1 MTTTLTGNVNV
12 HLALKSELWNGDIIT
27 SLRAPWAH
35 LEMATS
41 GFTSECITWIATAGR
56 GVADRGW
63 VRKHAFVRSNH
74 PASSQNRTKG
84 QVGLGDGIPGFPIP
98 VGPIIRQNSSWAT
111 S

>member
-27 SLRAPWAH
+27 SPRAPWAH

-63 VRKHAFVRSNH
+63 VRKHAFVGINH
-74 PASSQNRTKG
+74 PASGQNRTKG
-84 QVGLGDGIPGFPIP
+84 QVGSVYAIP
-98 VGPIIRQNSSWAT
+98 VVPVVPV
-111 S
+111 